1 MEFVT
6 ESSTVNWLP
15 MVFIALMGL
24 SFLVYA
30 ILDGYDLGVGVLLP
44 TDKAAANQAARD
56 KMIYSIGPF
65 WDANET
71 WLVLAIGLMLI
82 AFPKAHS
89 IVLQALYLPT
99 ALMLFG
105 LILRGVSFD
114 FRTKAPSKDKHK
126 WDLAF
131 KAGSLIATLCQ
142 GYMLGR
148 YVTAFDA
155 STAAT
160 LFALLSAICVT
171 AGYCYVG
178 AAWLVMK
185 TEGELQKRS
194 AKWAIWSNRFMAVG
208 IVAVCIANLSIDP
221 VIADKWLG
229 FPQVF
234 ILIPLVML
242 FGFMFVT
249 VELYL
254 RKVPMADD
262 FGCWYPFVCAI
273 IIFTLCFCGLAY
285 SFYPYIVPNQLTI
298 FEAASAPASLLV
310 IFWGAVIVLPVIIGY
325 TIFAY
330 KVFWGKTS
338 QLNY

>member
-1 MEFVT
+1 MI
-6 ESSTVNWLP
+6 SSAIDWLP
-15 MVFIALMGL
+15 IVFISLMGL
-24 SFLVYA
+24 AFLIYA

-44 TDKAAANQAARD
+44 YDSQAQRD

-99 ALMLFG
+99 ALMLAG

-114 FRTKAPSKDKHK
+114 FRTKAPNKDKQK
-126 WDLAF
+126 WDFAF

-148 YVTAFDA
+148 FVTAFDA
-155 STAAT
+155 GLASM
-160 LFALLSAICVT
+160 LFSLLSAICVT
-171 AGYCYVG
+171 AGYCYIG

-185 TEGELQKRS
+185 TEGALQIR
-194 AKWAIWSNRFMAVG
+194 AAGWARVANILMLIGVM
-208 IVAVCIANLSIDP
+208 AVCIANLSIDAS
-221 VIADKWLG
+221 IADKWLG

-234 ILIPLVML
+234 VLIPLIIL
-242 FGFMFVT
+242 FGFIFTT
-249 VELYL
+249 VHLYL
-254 RKVPMADD
+254 TKVPFADD
-262 FGCWYPFVCAI
+262 SGCWYPFASAVI
-273 IIFTLCFCGLAY
+273 VFTLCFCGLAY

-298 FEAASAPASLLV
+298 FEAASARESLLV
-310 IFWGAVIVLPVIIGY
+310 IFWGALIVLPVIIGY
-325 TIFAY
+325 TIFCY